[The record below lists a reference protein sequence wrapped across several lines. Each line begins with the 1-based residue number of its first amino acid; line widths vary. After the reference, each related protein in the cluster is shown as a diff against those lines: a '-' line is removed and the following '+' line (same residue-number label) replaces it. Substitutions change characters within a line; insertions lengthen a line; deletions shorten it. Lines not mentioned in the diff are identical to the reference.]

1 MRDAR
6 KNLFVSALRF
16 FRYFGFGFASR
27 KTEAILFFFHF
38 FLSIQSERKK
48 SRQKAEKMWR
58 GALFGLLLVWAKI
71 VFDIGRGVGVPTTYL
86 QQDKYMWKLL
96 RTHRLPAATVLQL
109 DALVGAFLT
118 GQPYDP
124 QNLNKMLTNAPEPVR
139 KAAQELIAKT

>member
-1 MRDAR
+1 
-6 KNLFVSALRF
+6 
-16 FRYFGFGFASR
+16 
-27 KTEAILFFFHF
+27 
-38 FLSIQSERKK
+38 
-48 SRQKAEKMWR
+48 MWR